1 MCVIPNPIGM
11 VAVDL
16 AHKVMGRVAEDCVI
30 PSSACFGGYISIA
43 EMYLCESCVCF
54 HIVHTVYN
62 TIGFAHAIMLIT
74 QTCIVGN
81 PKKNK

>member
-1 MCVIPNPIGM
+1 
-11 VAVDL
+11 
-16 AHKVMGRVAEDCVI
+16 MGRVAEDCVI

-62 TIGFAHAIMLIT
+62 TSGFAHAIMLIT
-74 QTCIVGN
+74 QTCTFGN
-81 PKKNK
+81 PKKKIIKKCVTDVLKLPLTMLKSF